1 MPSQLALTAFSS
13 SEREAGYEI
22 FGGTAP
28 GPFRMRNLFKLTLL
42 AAALTLAGCGSHA
55 SKPSELSTIEP
66 QSQYDDRIQDALG
79 AQKYTEAQMLYQRRF
94 NDYQSQIDDLEK
106 KRRDLDARL
115 NARAYESGLAD
126 APVSDTE
133 AGRIQEYQEA
143 SRASQSRV
151 AEATSRMT
159 IQQSLIENRRDKELL
174 EADSK
179 AAKLIA
185 DIEINAAK
193 DLSKVEDRI
202 NQDIEGRRSIDSAK
216 RLAESKR
223 FDDQRFTLALA
234 NAEGERLAKERRD
247 QESAALDKARSEAAT
262 HVNAEEAKIA
272 ELQRQIGAIEAN
284 LVKVRGQDQLVIRA
298 QESKLSFAQGEV
310 DRLAKITSDLKT
322 SESPAQAGLTP
333 DGSDYVQAK
342 NAEFSRARADAD
354 VRKTQMIAEVKSQSA
369 RDKNDITARARTELA
384 SLSANTEMA
393 KADVISPVVTGR
405 AVYNGTAKQK
415 SAPKPASTAPATPL
429 KPASPEK
436 KGAPVLTI
444 NRFEPKVDAAPKTVS
459 NDEIG
464 GSVLAGGSRVSTP
477 AAQASVAPLV
487 VSPKTRTIY
496 DVYYV
501 YKDEGSWI
509 KFQQFLKAYGITDIE
524 PTRNNKAGEFFIY
537 CGRYYDKDEAATR
550 VAYLNK
556 TTASENVKVRE
567 TQVPR

>member
-1 MPSQLALTAFSS
+1 
-13 SEREAGYEI
+13 
-22 FGGTAP
+22 
-28 GPFRMRNLFKLTLL
+28 MRNLFKLTLL
-42 AAALTLAGCGSHA
+42 AAALALAGCGSHA
-55 SKPSELSTIEP
+55 SSPSELSTLEP

-106 KRRDLDARL
+106 RRRELDASL

-151 AEATSRMT
+151 AEATSRMA

-202 NQDIEGRRSIDSAK
+202 NQDIEGRRSIDSAE
-216 RLAESKR
+216 RLAESKK
-223 FDDQRFTLALA
+223 FEDQRFTLALA
-234 NAEGERLAKERRD
+234 NAEAERLAKARRD
-247 QESAALDKARSEAAT
+247 QESAALDSARVEAAT
-262 HVNAEEAKIA
+262 HVSAEEAKIS
-272 ELQRQIGAIEAN
+272 ELKRQIGVIEAS
-284 LVKVRGQDQLVIRA
+284 LVKVRGDDQLVIRT
-298 QESKLSFAQGEV
+298 QESKLAFAQGEV

-322 SESPAQAGLTP
+322 SGSTVQAGLSP
-333 DGSDYVQAK
+333 AGSDYVQAK

-354 VRKTQMIAEVKSQSA
+354 VRKTQLIADIKSQSA
-369 RDKNDITARARTELA
+369 RDKNEITARSRTELA

-393 KADVISPVVTGR
+393 KADVIAPVVTGR
-405 AVYNGTAKQK
+405 AVYNGAAK
-415 SAPKPASTAPATPL
+415 PKPALPNPPTPQALLPKPTSQTA
-429 KPASPEK
+429 

-444 NRFEPKVDAAPKTVS
+444 SRFEPKVDAAPQVMT

-464 GSVLAGGSRVSTP
+464 GSVLAGGSQVSAP

-487 VSPKTRTIY
+487 VSPKTRTVY

-509 KFQQFLKAYGITDIE
+509 KFQQFLKAYGITDFE

-537 CGRYYDKDEAATR
+537 CGRYYDKDEAASR
-550 VAYLNK
+550 VSYLNK
-556 TTASENVKVRE
+556 TTASSNVKVRE

>member
-1 MPSQLALTAFSS
+1 MLSRPDLIASSS
-13 SEREAGYEI
+13 SEREDGYEI
-22 FGGTAP
+22 LRSTAP
-28 GPFRMRNLFKLTLL
+28 GPFRMRNLFKLSLM
-42 AAALTLAGCGSHA
+42 AAALTLAGCGYHA
-55 SKPSELSTIEP
+55 SKPSELSTLEP

-94 NDYQSQIDDLEK
+94 NDYQTQIDDLEK

-115 NARAYESGLAD
+115 NARAYENGLAD
-126 APVSDTE
+126 APASDTE

-151 AEATSRMT
+151 AEATSRMA

-179 AAKLIA
+179 AAKLVA

-202 NQDIEGRRSIDSAK
+202 NQDIEGRRSIDSAE

-234 NAEGERLAKERRD
+234 NAEAERLAKQRRD
-247 QESAALDKARSEAAT
+247 QESSALESARVEAAT
-262 HVNAEEAKIA
+262 HVSAEEAKIA
-272 ELQRQIGAIEAN
+272 ELQRQIGVIEAN
-284 LVKVRGQDQLVIRA
+284 LVKVRGEDQLVIRT

-310 DRLAKITSDLKT
+310 DRLAKISSDLKT
-322 SESPAQAGLTP
+322 SASPAQAALTP
-333 DGSDYVQAK
+333 GGSDYVQAK
-342 NAEFSRARADAD
+342 NSEFSRARADSD

-369 RDKNDITARARTELA
+369 RDKNDITARARTEIA

-393 KADVISPVVTGR
+393 KADVIAPVVTGR
-405 AVYNGTAKQK
+405 AVYNGTTKPKAAVKNIPASLASPPK
-415 SAPKPASTAPATPL
+415 SVTPAPKA
-429 KPASPEK
+429 
-436 KGAPVLTI
+436 APVLTI
-444 NRFEPKVDAAPKTVS
+444 SRFEPKVDAAPKVVT

-464 GSVLAGGSRVSTP
+464 GAVLAGGSQVSTP

-487 VSPKTRTIY
+487 VSPKTRSVY

-501 YKDEGSWI
+501 YKDEGSWT
-509 KFQQFLKAYGITDIE
+509 KFQEFLKAYGITDFE

-556 TTASENVKVRE
+556 TTASNNVKVRE

>member
-1 MPSQLALTAFSS
+1 MLSHLELIDCFSP
-13 SEREAGYEI
+13 ERDAGQEI
-22 FGGTAP
+22 LSGTAP

-42 AAALTLAGCGSHA
+42 AAALTLSGCGSHA
-55 SKPSELSTIEP
+55 SKPSELSTLEP

-79 AQKYTEAQMLYQRRF
+79 AQKYTEAQILYQRRF
-94 NDYQSQIDDLEK
+94 NDYQTQIDDLEK

-151 AEATSRMT
+151 AEATSRMA
-159 IQQSLIENRRDKELL
+159 IEQSLIENRRDKELL

-202 NQDIEGRRSIDSAK
+202 NQDIEGRRSIDSAE

-234 NAEGERLAKERRD
+234 NAEAERLAKERRD
-247 QESAALDKARSEAAT
+247 QESAALDRARAEASM
-262 HVNAEEAKIA
+262 HVSAEEAKIA
-272 ELQRQIGAIEAN
+272 ELQRQIGVIEAN
-284 LVKVRGQDQLVIRA
+284 LVKVKGQDQLAIRT

-310 DRLAKITSDLKT
+310 DRLAKISSELKT
-322 SESPAQAGLTP
+322 SASSAQAGLTP
-333 DGSDYVQAK
+333 AGSDYVQAK
-342 NAEFSRARADAD
+342 NTEFSRARAEAD
-354 VRKTQMIAEVKSQSA
+354 VRKTQLIAEVKSQSA
-369 RDKNDITARARTELA
+369 RDKNEITARARTELA

-393 KADVISPVVTGR
+393 KADVIAPVVTGR
-405 AVYNGTAKQK
+405 AVYNGTMKTKA
-415 SAPKPASTAPATPL
+415 APKIPTETQASPQKPATPV
-429 KPASPEK
+429 A

-444 NRFEPKVDAAPKTVS
+444 SRFEPKVDATPKVVT

-464 GSVLAGGSRVSTP
+464 GVVLAGGPRVSMP
-477 AAQASVAPLV
+477 AAQASVAPLM

-501 YKDEGSWI
+501 YKDEGSWT
-509 KFQQFLKAYGITDIE
+509 KFQQFLKAYGITDFE

-556 TTASENVKVRE
+556 TTASSNVKVRE